1 MPAQE
6 NIEVHNLL
14 QREYFGRRIKKTMLP
29 QKTPYVCHH
38 VEVLLEAMELPAG
51 SRVLEVG
58 AGLGRHAF
66 LLLEMGLQVEG
77 LELSP
82 FLVASYKEF
91 AGQRPLFPMHCG
103 DIHSLPPELE
113 GRFDAVVGFF
123 VLHHLPD
130 LPRAF
135 ASMKVLLKPGGRVGF
150 VEPNPLNPLYYLQI
164 LLTPGMSWK
173 AERGILNTHAPRLLK
188 LLRAAGFSAVNVKR
202 FGFFPP
208 FLANL
213 RWLIP
218 LERALE
224 RRKLLQPLLPFQ
236 AFWGTRC

>member
-1 MPAQE
+1 MPAE
-6 NIEVHNLL
+6 AKIELHNVL
-14 QREYFGRRIKKTMLP
+14 QREYFGQRIKKTMLP

-38 VEVLLEAMELPAG
+38 VEVLMEAMQLPAG
-51 SRVLEVG
+51 SRLLEVG

-66 LLLEMGLQVEG
+66 ILAEMGFQVEG

-82 FLVASYKEF
+82 FLVAKYKEL

-103 DIHSLPPELE
+103 DIHSFPPELQ

-123 VLHHLPD
+123 VLHHLAD

-135 ASMKVLLKPGGRVGF
+135 ASMKLLVKPGGKVGF
-150 VEPNPLNPLYYLQI
+150 VEPNPANPLYYLQI
-164 LLTPGMSWK
+164 FLTPGMSWK
-173 AERGILNTHAPRLLK
+173 AERGVLDMHAPRLLNHM
-188 LLRAAGFSAVNVKR
+188 RGAGFAQVRVKR

-224 RRKLLQPLLPFQ
+224 RWKLLQPVLPFQ
-236 AFWGTRC
+236 AFWGSQC

>member
-1 MPAQE
+1 MPAEEQLE
-6 NIEVHNLL
+6 LHNVL

-29 QKTPYVCHH
+29 EKTPYVCHH
-38 VEVLLEAMELPAG
+38 VEVLVEAMELPPGA
-51 SRVLEVG
+51 RVLEVG

-66 LLLEMGLQVEG
+66 ILAEMGFQVEG

-82 FLVASYKEF
+82 FLVAKYKEL

-103 DIHSLPPELE
+103 DIHNVPAELM

-123 VLHHLPD
+123 VLHHLAD

-135 ASMKVLLKPGGRVGF
+135 ASMKLLLKPGGKVGF
-150 VEPNPLNPLYYLQI
+150 VEPNPANPLYYLQI

-173 AERGILNTHAPRLLK
+173 AERGILNMHAPRLLGF
-188 LLRAAGFSAVNVKR
+188 LQAAGFVPAQVKQ

-208 FLANL
+208 FLANR

-218 LERALE
+218 VERALE
-224 RRKLLQPLLPFQ
+224 RWKLLRPVLPFQ
-236 AFWGTRC
+236 VFWGRQC

>member
-1 MPAQE
+1 MPADDPVE
-6 NIEVHNLL
+6 LHNAL

-38 VEVLLEAMELPAG
+38 VEVLMACLDLESGARL
-51 SRVLEVG
+51 LEVG

-66 LLLEMGLQVEG
+66 MLAEMGFQVEG

-82 FLVASYKEF
+82 FLVAKFQELV
-91 AGQRPLFPMHCG
+91 GPQPPFPMHCG
-103 DIHSLPPELE
+103 DIHSFPPELR

-123 VLHHLPD
+123 VLHHLAD

-135 ASMKVLLKPGGRVGF
+135 ASMKLLLKPGGKIGF

-164 LLTPGMSWK
+164 FLTPGMSWK
-173 AERGILNTHAPRLLK
+173 AERGILHMHAPRLRG
-188 LLRAAGFSAVNVKR
+188 LLQGAGFAEVGVKR

-208 FLANL
+208 LLANR

-218 LERALE
+218 VERALE
-224 RRKLLQPLLPFQ
+224 RRKLLQPVLPFQ
-236 AFWGTRC
+236 AFWGTQC